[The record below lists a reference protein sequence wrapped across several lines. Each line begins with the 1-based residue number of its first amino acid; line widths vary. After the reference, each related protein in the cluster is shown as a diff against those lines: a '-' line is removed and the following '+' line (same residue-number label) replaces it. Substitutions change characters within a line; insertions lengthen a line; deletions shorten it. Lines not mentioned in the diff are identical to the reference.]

1 MQAIINGKRYDTE
14 KAELVAHDRYWDGNN
29 FERQGRNQF
38 LYKTKIGNFF
48 LHSTTMWQG
57 ERDSITPLDII
68 DAMAKYEAL
77 PEQVVEYEQAFEFE
91 PEEA

>member
-14 KAELVAHDRYWDGNN
+14 KAELIAHNRYWDGHN

-48 LHSTTMWQG
+48 LHTTTLWQG
-57 ERDSITPLDII
+57 ERDSIIPLDLVE
-68 DAMAKYEAL
+68 AMSEYEKL
-77 PEQVVEYEQAFEFE
+77 PEQEIEYETAFELE